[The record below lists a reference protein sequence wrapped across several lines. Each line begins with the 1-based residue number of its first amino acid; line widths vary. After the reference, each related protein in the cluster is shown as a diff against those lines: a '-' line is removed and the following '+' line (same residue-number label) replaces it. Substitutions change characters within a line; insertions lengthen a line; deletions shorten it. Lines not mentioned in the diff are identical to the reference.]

1 MGGEDI
7 DVSLIEAAAARGCD
21 ACGGQ
26 FHGGRV
32 TIAGDDV
39 LAVICRSCV
48 DSGLGTMSRTV
59 H

>member
-1 MGGEDI
+1 MGSEDI

-26 FHGGRV
+26 FHAGRV
-32 TIAGDDV
+32 TIAGDEV
-39 LAVICRSCV
+39 LTVICRSCV
-48 DSGLGTMSRTV
+48 DGHTVTMSSTV